1 MKLHGEL
8 WKGRHYSS
16 SCAVYPHLSYGQ
28 MHLSS
33 AWHIG
38 SRKGSMHEHSLWW
51 VDWIAVKSLMSH
63 MPVCRAS
70 QFLQRISSIF
80 QAIYVLK
87 NEENSSFA
95 QTYLLVGVSPKQRNS
110 ESWEVLWSWYIGFW
124 YSEKWSV
131 IEHCKITALFCS
143 SLIFSQAKYGQGNL
157 FTLGCFSVPCF
168 SPCQSA
174 SSFPTDSRAPWLWRL
189 ALASLCSLEGLCLSF
204 TSQTSVTS

>member
-8 WKGRHYSS
+8 WKGRHYSF

-80 QAIYVLK
+80 QAICVLK
-87 NEENSSFA
+87 NEENSSFT

-110 ESWEVLWSWYIGFW
+110 ESWEV
-124 YSEKWSV
+124 
-131 IEHCKITALFCS
+131 
-143 SLIFSQAKYGQGNL
+143 LIFSQAKYGQGNL